1 MNFQYGEDKIWL
13 ENEEGKQIA
22 LIEFPKVKEGLV
34 NITHTEVDQSLQGQG
49 IAGKLTQALAIYLR
63 EKGLKTNISCSYA
76 LKWFLTHEEY
86 QDVLND
92 LESIKK
98 QAERIQGPACGIRTH

>member
-49 IAGKLTQALAIYLR
+49 IAGKLTQDSEETFTNPFGQTMHYSEVSDIRKQYQSNGYELR
-63 EKGLKTNISCSYA
+63 GWVDDNGSFKFN
-76 LKWFLTHEEY
+76 
-86 QDVLND
+86 
-92 LESIKK
+92 
-98 QAERIQGPACGIRTH
+98 